1 MTHPEVEDLIKQ
13 ISDTKQA
20 IKLMEHQLKAYMA
33 TLDEYRANGL
43 LDSYECEDGTFYISD
58 CRLLP
63 VTRSSWK
70 YSKAVK
76 ELQEREQLSGI
87 ATKQETTYLRFD
99 PPKPEAQ

>member
-1 MTHPEVEDLIKQ
+1 MTQVEDLIQQ

-43 LDSYECEDGTFYISD
+43 LDSYECEDGSFYISD

-63 VTRSSWK
+63 VTRSTWA
-70 YSKAVK
+70 YSSAVK
-76 ELQEREQLSGI
+76 ELQEQEQLSGV
-87 ATKQETTYLRFD
+87 ATRKESTYLRFEL
-99 PPKPEAQ
+99 PKP

>member
-1 MTHPEVEDLIKQ
+1 MTHPEVEDLIQQ

-43 LDSYECEDGTFYISD
+43 LDSYECEDGTFFINN

-63 VTRSSWK
+63 VTRSTWA
-70 YSKAVK
+70 YSSAVK
-76 ELQEREQLSGI
+76 ELQEQEQLSGV
-87 ATKQETTYLRFD
+87 ATRKESTYLRFEL
-99 PPKPEAQ
+99 PKP

>member
-1 MTHPEVEDLIKQ
+1 MTHPEVEDLIQQ

-43 LDSYECEDGTFYISD
+43 LDSYECEDGTFFIND

-63 VTRSSWK
+63 VTRSTWA
-70 YSKAVK
+70 YSSAVK
-76 ELQEREQLSGI
+76 ELQEQEQLSGV
-87 ATKQETTYLRFD
+87 ATRKESTYLRFEL
-99 PPKPEAQ
+99 PK

>member
-1 MTHPEVEDLIKQ
+1 MTHPEVEDLIQQ

-43 LDSYECEDGTFYISD
+43 LDSYECEDGTFFINN

-63 VTRSSWK
+63 VTRSTWA
-70 YSKAVK
+70 YSSAVK
-76 ELQEREQLSGI
+76 ELQEQEQLSGV
-87 ATKQETTYLRFD
+87 ATRKESTYLRFEL
-99 PPKPEAQ
+99 PK

>member
-1 MTHPEVEDLIKQ
+1 MTHPEVEDLIQQ

-20 IKLMEHQLKAYMA
+20 IKLMDDQLKAYMA

-43 LDSYECEDGTFYISD
+43 LDSYECEDGSFYISD

-63 VTRSSWK
+63 VTRSSWA

-76 ELQEREQLSGI
+76 ELQEQEQLSGA
-87 ATKQETTYLRFD
+87 ATRMETTYLRFEL
-99 PPKPEAQ
+99 PKP